1 MNYWHASKVA
11 RAFPS
16 RKWRKVGSLNDDATC
31 LMFVGR
37 VVNTRDAEV
46 SDLQHES
53 VDVDEKV
60 GGAEV
65 AVNDVGAVDVLQD
78 KRARKFKLC

>member
-1 MNYWHASKVA
+1 
-11 RAFPS
+11 
-16 RKWRKVGSLNDDATC
+16 
-31 LMFVGR
+31 MFVGR